1 MSDAAT
7 SFNWFWWTAMAIGF
21 LAGSLPF
28 GVMIARSRG
37 IDIRSEGSGN
47 PGATNVGRVLGKPF
61 GIACFFLD
69 ATKGAVPVLLAG
81 WLAGILGNG
90 ASEMTASAAWGWL
103 LVAIATILGHC
114 FSPWIGFRGGK
125 GVATGFGAVLAM
137 WPVLTM
143 PAIAGLFVWALVL
156 MVTRVMALASV
167 AGALVLPAT
176 VLALALVPGSS
187 GAGLEASVPFLV
199 ITSLVAA
206 LVVFRHRSN
215 LVRLRDGKEQK
226 LGGEKPSE
234 SA

>member
-1 MSDAAT
+1 VTEAAT
-7 SFNWFWWTAMAIGF
+7 SLNWFWWTAVVIGF

-37 IDIRSEGSGN
+37 VDIRSQGSGN

-61 GIACFFLD
+61 GVLCFFLD
-69 ATKGAVPVLLAG
+69 ALKGACPVLLSG
-81 WLAGILGNG
+81 WLAGILGSD
-90 ASEMTASAAWGWL
+90 AHEMTASAAWGWL

-114 FSPWIGFRGGK
+114 FSPWIAFRGGK

-143 PAIAGLFVWALVL
+143 PAIAGFFVWGLVL
-156 MVTRVMALASV
+156 MVTRLMSLASI

-176 VLALALVPGSS
+176 VLALAVVPGTS
-187 GAGLEASVPFLV
+187 GANLDASVPFLA

-206 LVVFRHRSN
+206 IVVFRHRSN
-215 LVRLRDGKEQK
+215 LVRLRRGDE
-226 LGGEKPSE
+226 EKIGSTRGTRQE
-234 SA
+234 